1 MSIPAH
7 RFLFVSYSQS
17 DSGPVAKF
25 LRVLR
30 AEIASAKL
38 ELDLWRDRDNLLPGM
53 VWESS
58 IRKALDEAAGL
69 LVFVSDSS
77 FRSKW
82 VSAEIEAVLKASD
95 RPVIPILLDSPLNVP
110 ESLRHR
116 QWIDLSDSR
125 GSESKMRL
133 GAQQV
138 LKAFKP
144 HLAAPPTHPL
154 SSEQSSKF
162 AAFVA
167 EAARKQESIPR
178 GPAADHPPDSVFVVH
193 GHDATTLTSVCDTL
207 KEIGVRPIVLSQSLG
222 QSQSLLQ
229 KFLDVAHSAR
239 FAVVLLC
246 SDDYGVSR
254 RQYDVA
260 GVGDR
265 ALQFRARQ
273 NVVLELGFFYG
284 RLGWENVFV
293 LWKDGPDVFPNFE
306 RPSDLDGAV
315 FDVIDERG
323 DWKGTLESKLREA
336 GFALADSAAREA

>member
-1 MSIPAH
+1 
-7 RFLFVSYSQS
+7 
-17 DSGPVAKF
+17 
-25 LRVLR
+25 
-30 AEIASAKL
+30 
-38 ELDLWRDRDNLLPGM
+38 
-53 VWESS
+53 
-58 IRKALDEAAGL
+58 
-69 LVFVSDSS
+69 
-77 FRSKW
+77 
-82 VSAEIEAVLKASD
+82 
-95 RPVIPILLDSPLNVP
+95 
-110 ESLRHR
+110 
-116 QWIDLSDSR
+116 
-125 GSESKMRL
+125 MRL